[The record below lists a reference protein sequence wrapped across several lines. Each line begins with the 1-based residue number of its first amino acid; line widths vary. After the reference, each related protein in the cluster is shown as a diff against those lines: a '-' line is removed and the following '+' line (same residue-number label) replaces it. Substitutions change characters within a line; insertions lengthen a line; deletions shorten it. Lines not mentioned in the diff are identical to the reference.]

1 MTRRLQALRVGNFKA
16 FADTQRIPLKP
27 ITLIFG
33 PNSAG
38 KSSFIHSL
46 ALAHEAQFGR
56 EKRSLARLDVHHTDV
71 GGSAIDLGGFRQY
84 VHRGQLNKRVEWG
97 AEIKVSSLAQGKD
110 QRLAQ
115 LLAPV
120 SSVALNI
127 ALGIELDDQDRPKP
141 GAEPRVDSIEITA
154 DGAELL
160 RMSRRPATVRSDAH
174 ASHLRL
180 DRLASDHAVFRQVL
194 KAIVEAQ
201 TTSEEMRPED
211 FDGANEA
218 IASLLPEL
226 VVRVEQFFPSSVE
239 LPKTDG
245 GDISPVSMLFPVS
258 KGNRKEDIAQAVR
271 FVLPRTLNDLIKG
284 LADALA
290 DDLKQLQ
297 YLGPLRSFP
306 PRHLAFAEHEDANWY
321 AGGGYAWDVVRKD
334 SIVRAQ
340 VNEWLGAD
348 KMKTKYQLKVLDY
361 YSSDSLPGRLE
372 SAIVNRYHA
381 MYKHALEQG
390 PDGFPDHSDVV
401 ATAFEYGQSVA
412 EQMDEA
418 DLQYEQTF
426 SKHEIEM
433 LENPARLQDP
443 HLEAAFLAD
452 HIDQHTATDSRLRAP
467 MTELV
472 LFDERTKT
480 VVTHRDVGIGISQ
493 VLPVLVAAYGSQGKL
508 IAMEQPEI
516 HLHPALQAELGDVF
530 IEAALGERKNTF
542 ILETHSEHLI
552 LRLMRRI
559 REGKISPDDIGV
571 VFVEPLAHGSRFV
584 ELRID
589 EEGDFIDEWPG
600 GFFEESFHEKF
611 GGR

>member
-33 PNSAG
+33 PNSSG

-56 EKRSLARLDVHHTDV
+56 EKRSLTRLDVHHTDV

-97 AEIKVSSLAQGKD
+97 AELKVAALTIGKD

-115 LLAPV
+115 LLAPI
-120 SSVALNI
+120 SCIALNI
-127 ALGIELDDQDRPKP
+127 ALGIELDDQDRPKS
-141 GAEPRVDSIEITA
+141 GAEPRVDSIEIIG

-160 RMSRRPATVRSDAH
+160 RMSHRPATARADAH
-174 ASHLRL
+174 AGHLRL

-218 IASLLPEL
+218 IAALLPEL
-226 VVRVEQFFPSSVE
+226 VVRIEQFFPSSVE
-239 LPKTDG
+239 LPKTDR
-245 GDISPVSMLFPVS
+245 GDVSPVSMLFPVS

-290 DDLKQLQ
+290 DELKQLQ

-321 AGGGYAWDVVRKD
+321 AGGGYAWDVVRRD
-334 SIVRAQ
+334 DVVRAS
-340 VNEWLGAD
+340 VNGWLGSS
-348 KMKTKYQLKVLDY
+348 KLKTPYKLVVRSLVALDQLQT
-361 YSSDSLPGRLE
+361 PLE
-372 SAIVNRYHA
+372 EG
-381 MYKHALEQG
+381 LE
-390 PDGFPDHSDVV
+390 
-401 ATAFEYGQSVA
+401 
-412 EQMDEA
+412 
-418 DLQYEQTF
+418 
-426 SKHEIEM
+426 
-433 LENPARLQDP
+433 RLQGDGLDME
-443 HLEAAFLAD
+443 HEEEARYTVSGSWPVIRDVETA
-452 HIDQHTATDSRLRAP
+452 ATDLLNEMDASDADRIR
-467 MTELV
+467 ELV
-472 LFDERTKT
+472 LVDQRTNT

-493 VLPVLVAAYGSQGKL
+493 VLPVLVMAYGSRDKL
-508 IAMEQPEI
+508 LAMEQPEI

-530 IEAALGERKNTF
+530 IEAALGERGNTF

-552 LRLMRRI
+552 LRMMRRL
-559 REGKISPDDIGV
+559 RETFQGKETGVPPLTPADISV
-571 VFVEPLAHGSRFV
+571 LYVEPDGTRSIVREMPLN
-584 ELRID
+584 ELG
-589 EEGDFIDEWPG
+589 ELVKSWPG
-600 GFFEESFHEKF
+600 GFFEEGLREQF
-611 GGR
+611 GDA

>member
-97 AEIKVSSLAQGKD
+97 AELKVAALTEGKD

-120 SSVALNI
+120 GTVALNI
-127 ALGIELDDQDRPKP
+127 SLGIELDDQDRPRP
-141 GAEPRVDSIEITA
+141 GAEPRVDSIEISG
-154 DGAELL
+154 DGVELL
-160 RMSRRPATVRSDAH
+160 RMSRRPASSAKADGQVSY
-174 ASHLRL
+174 LRL

-218 IASLLPEL
+218 IGEL
-226 VVRVEQFFPSSVE
+226 VRDLVIRVDQFFPSSVE
-239 LPKTDG
+239 LPKADG
-245 GDISPVSMLFPVS
+245 SDLPTQSMLFPVS
-258 KGNRKEDIAQAVR
+258 KGNRKDDIAQAVR
-271 FVLPRTLNDLIKG
+271 FVLPRTLNDLVKG
-284 LADALA
+284 LADVLA
-290 DDLKQLQ
+290 DDLKRLQ

-321 AGGGYAWDVVRKD
+321 AGGGYAWDVVRRD
-334 SIVRAQ
+334 DAVRDA
-340 VNEWLGAD
+340 VNGWLSSS
-348 KMKTKYQLKVLDY
+348 KLKTPYRLVVRSLVAFDQLKPPLEFGLQMIELDEGSTY
-361 YSSDSLPGRLE
+361 FGSIEDGFITEHFPPGEHSRCFFRDTNEAANKLSWAIE
-372 SAIVNRYHA
+372 SAELDRV
-381 MYKHALEQG
+381 K
-390 PDGFPDHSDVV
+390 
-401 ATAFEYGQSVA
+401 
-412 EQMDEA
+412 
-418 DLQYEQTF
+418 
-426 SKHEIEM
+426 
-433 LENPARLQDP
+433 
-443 HLEAAFLAD
+443 
-452 HIDQHTATDSRLRAP
+452 
-467 MTELV
+467 ELV
-472 LFDERTKT
+472 LVDQRTNT

-493 VLPVLVAAYGSQGKL
+493 VLPVLVMAYGSERKL
-508 IAMEQPEI
+508 LAMEQPEI

-530 IEAALGERKNTF
+530 IEAALGERQNTV
-542 ILETHSEHLI
+542 ILETHSEELI

-559 REGKISPDDIGV
+559 REGKIRPKDVGV
-571 VFVEPLAHGSRFV
+571 IFVEPLDGGSRV
-584 ELRID
+584 HELELD
-589 EEGDFIDEWPG
+589 EDGEFIDEWPG
-600 GFFEESFHEKF
+600 GFFEETFREKF
-611 GGR
+611 AGRN

>member
-97 AEIKVSSLAQGKD
+97 AEIKVSSLAHGKD

-141 GAEPRVDSIEITA
+141 GAEPRVDSIEVTA

-160 RMSRRPATVRSDAH
+160 RMSRRPASVRSDVH
-174 ASHLRL
+174 AGHLRL

-201 TTSEEMRPED
+201 TTSEEMRPGD

-226 VVRVEQFFPSSVE
+226 VVRVDQFFPSSVE

-245 GDISPVSMLFPVS
+245 GDVSPVSMLFPIS
-258 KGNRKEDIAQAVR
+258 KGNRKEDIVQAVR
-271 FVLPRTLNDLIKG
+271 FMLPRTLNDLIKG
-284 LADALA
+284 IADALA
-290 DDLKQLQ
+290 DELKQLQ

-306 PRHLAFAEHEDANWY
+306 PRHLGFAEHEDANWY
-321 AGGGYAWDVVRKD
+321 AGGGYAWDVVRRD
-334 SIVRAQ
+334 DAVREA
-340 VNEWLGAD
+340 VNGWLGSS
-348 KMKTKYQLKVLDY
+348 KLKTPYKLVMRPLISANDLENLVGIALGDLDTETLGIEACAVGSDNY
-361 YSSDSLPGRLE
+361 YPLDNSETEDLRE
-372 SAIVNRYHA
+372 DV
-381 MYKHALEQG
+381 
-390 PDGFPDHSDVV
+390 GFLIKSMRPFIRDRD
-401 ATAFEYGQSVA
+401 TVA
-412 EQMDEA
+412 ESIA
-418 DLQYEQTF
+418 RSISSF
-426 SKHEIEM
+426 RGSEI
-433 LENPARLQDP
+433 
-443 HLEAAFLAD
+443 
-452 HIDQHTATDSRLRAP
+452 LR
-467 MTELV
+467 ELV
-472 LFDERTKT
+472 LLDQRTNT

-493 VLPVLVAAYGSQGKL
+493 VLPVLVLAYGSRSKL
-508 IAMEQPEI
+508 LAMEQPEI

-530 IEAALGERKNTF
+530 IEAALGERKNSF

-552 LRLMRRI
+552 LRLMRRM
-559 REGKISPDDIGV
+559 RETHQGKKTGV
-571 VFVEPLAHGSRFV
+571 PPVTPADVSVLYVEPDGTRSIVREMPLN
-584 ELRID
+584 ELG
-589 EEGDFIDEWPG
+589 ELVKSWPG
-600 GFFEESFHEKF
+600 GFFEEGLREQF
-611 GGR
+611 GDA